1 VGLNRLIY
9 CLCYSNLSGYDIDM
23 HGFGLKYFNMWGIE
37 CCFLYIAFLLWR
49 YELISLFLLVV
60 DERDTLTVK
69 LIILFWQ
76 ERIAKVE
83 NALQS
88 IVHLLARQIGEIK
101 LALQLL
107 LELSRNNVV
116 RDSLGTVQ
124 GCILLLVTNL
134 GSDDIQASNDAQ
146 ELLENLSFIDQNVIQ
161 MAKANHFKP
170 LLQRLSSGMLGILIR
185 SLDVLLVWLK
195 V

>member
-1 VGLNRLIY
+1 
-9 CLCYSNLSGYDIDM
+9 M
-23 HGFGLKYFNMWGIE
+23 
-37 CCFLYIAFLLWR
+37 
-49 YELISLFLLVV
+49 FLLVV
-60 DERDTLTVK
+60 DERDTFNVK

-83 NALQS
+83 NALES
-88 IVHLLARQIGEIK
+88 IVHSLARQIGEIK

-107 LELSRNNVV
+107 LELSRNNVI

-124 GCILLLVTNL
+124 GCILLLVTIL
-134 GSDDIQASNDAQ
+134 GSDDIQASKDAQ
-146 ELLENLSFIDQNVIQ
+146 ELLENLSFLDQNVIQ

-185 SLDVLLVWLK
+185 WLDVLLVCLK

>member
-1 VGLNRLIY
+1 
-9 CLCYSNLSGYDIDM
+9 M
-23 HGFGLKYFNMWGIE
+23 
-37 CCFLYIAFLLWR
+37 
-49 YELISLFLLVV
+49 FLLVV
-60 DERDTLTVK
+60 DERDTFTVK

-83 NALQS
+83 NALES

-107 LELSRNNVV
+107 LELSRNNGI
-116 RDSLGTVQ
+116 RDSLGAVQ

-146 ELLENLSFIDQNVIQ
+146 ELLENLSVLDQNVIQ

-185 SLDVLLVWLK
+185 SLDALLV
-195 V
+195 